1 MNKNFMDKLLT
12 MKEAYEYTGL
22 RRTAFNQHIRPA
34 VPHFKFGRTILF
46 KKEDLDAF
54 FVRLEAKH
62 ISPTPLYEND
72 SLGG

>member
-1 MNKNFMDKLLT
+1 MRKNFMDNLLS
-12 MKEAYEYTGL
+12 MKDAYVYTGL
-22 RRTAFNQHIRPA
+22 RRSAFNQHIRPS

-54 FVRLEAKH
+54 FVRLEARH
-62 ISPTPLYEND
+62 IHPIYEND